1 MKWFKHDTNSGYN
14 AKMKKLLM
22 RYGVKGYGLYYYCI
36 ELIAGNLTNDNITF
50 ELEHDS
56 QILAYDLKMDSRE
69 VEEVMQYCIKLELF
83 EFNTVTQRIVH
94 SGLIE
99 MVDNTMSQHPCIK
112 QIKTSENF
120 KLIKETSKVLQQNRI
135 EQNRTEE
142 NIKEYNEAS
151 EKNKVVTLS
160 KESKP
165 VLIFKKKKSDQEI
178 PDTHIDSIFNKINN
192 RFQKNNS
199 TYYRNAKES
208 KFIKHIEKRFKS
220 DIVEID
226 KYMEKYYCLIHNSND
241 KYWKN
246 LPFIPSIFYSH
257 IDSIISHKI
266 N

>member
-56 QILAYDLKMDSRE
+56 QILAHDLKMDSRE
-69 VEEVMQYCIKLELF
+69 VEEIMQYCIKLELF
-83 EFNTVTQRIVH
+83 EFNTVTQKIVH

-120 KLIKETSKVLQQNRI
+120 KLIKETSRVLQQNRI

-142 NIKEYNEAS
+142 NIKEDREKV
-151 EKNKVVTLS
+151 KNKPTSSRVGLKLLPGES
-160 KESKP
+160 DRRKSMIDNFDRCYKNLNDGCKLDFSGKEIGNIGR
-165 VLIFKKKKSDQEI
+165 LMKKDKDEFRKKFDNLHRLCE
-178 PDTHIDSIFNKINN
+178 
-192 RFQKNNS
+192 
-199 TYYRNAKES
+199 
-208 KFIKHIEKRFKS
+208 FKS
-220 DIVEID
+220 FYQMTPSCMVNQWNNLTDSKVEQILN
-226 KYMEKYYCLIHNSND
+226 KK
-241 KYWKN
+241 
-246 LPFIPSIFYSH
+246 
-257 IDSIISHKI
+257 
-266 N
+266 